1 MLQKI
6 KKART
11 KFNFVTVSN
20 IFLLI
25 FLIELI
31 QLSMLFSLTD
41 ALRNT
46 LIKLGFNVR
55 VMRGLMSLD
64 IISALRFLSLEDH
77 SYFDCVVVCI
87 LSHGTEK
94 TVVGPD
100 GISVDIK
107 QLTDIFSSEN
117 CPMLAH
123 KPKLFFLQMLE
134 VEGTNKKSQN
144 SSPRSPLSDIAV
156 ATPPQDILVPDDEDF
171 LLTFALVPKS
181 AISESRNSV
190 YHYYVGVLFGMLE
203 KFARK
208 LNLLDC
214 MTTVHSEIRRI
225 RLSTDNA
232 SKVQITPHLQSTLK
246 YNLYLSV
253 HTSSATKDM
262 K

>member
-1 MLQKI
+1 
-6 KKART
+6 
-11 KFNFVTVSN
+11 
-20 IFLLI
+20 
-25 FLIELI
+25 
-31 QLSMLFSLTD
+31 
-41 ALRNT
+41 
-46 LIKLGFNVR
+46 
-55 VMRGLMSLD
+55 MRGLMSLD

-134 VEGTNKKSQN
+134 VQGNNKKSQN
-144 SSPRSPLSDIAV
+144 SSPRSPLSDIHVAV
-156 ATPPQDILVPDDEDF
+156 ATPSQAQDILVPDDEDF

-225 RLSTDNA
+225 RLSTENA
-232 SKVQITPHLQSTLK
+232 NKVQITPHLQSTLK

-253 HTSSATKDM
+253 NTSSTTKDM